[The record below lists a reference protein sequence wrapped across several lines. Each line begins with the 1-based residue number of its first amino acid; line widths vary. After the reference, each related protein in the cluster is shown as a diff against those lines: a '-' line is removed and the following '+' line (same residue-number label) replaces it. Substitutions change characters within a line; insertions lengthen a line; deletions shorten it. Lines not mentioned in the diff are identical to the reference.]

1 MGTSMIPNMFKGFM
15 KDPPNFFKDRLMKHY
30 FGDFGQG
37 TVLGDGRS
45 STRCFHIEM
54 PFMSFGGS
62 KPETR
67 GCSWLFGAEPTR
79 WGTGAPDHYQFH

>member
-1 MGTSMIPNMFKGFM
+1 MGPSMIPNMFKGFM
-15 KDPPNFFKDRLMKHY
+15 KHSID

-54 PFMSFGGS
+54 PFMSLGGS

-67 GCSWLFGAEPTR
+67 GRSMGHR
-79 WGTGAPDHYQFH
+79 GTGSS